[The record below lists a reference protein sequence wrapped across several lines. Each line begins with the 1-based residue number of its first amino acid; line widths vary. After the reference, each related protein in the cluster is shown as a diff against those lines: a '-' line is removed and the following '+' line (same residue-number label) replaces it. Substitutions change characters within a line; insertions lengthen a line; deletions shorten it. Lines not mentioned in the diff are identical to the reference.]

1 MYNRNYYVIGL
12 YLWASGNGENIYFR
26 ELIFAQRTKK
36 DEYGRIIISPSTKR
50 YEELVL
56 PEFNYE
62 KRHQHVLEKLL
73 TNKIHNDYVYED
85 ENFFDDIKNISKLN
99 PNILFK
105 IKTLKIPRPDDEEN
119 DQPEESKYNV
129 YVLNGKILIDE
140 CLEIYKHSDEQS
152 ALKAKDWID

>member
-1 MYNRNYYVIGL
+1 MLLDYIYG
-12 YLWASGNGENIYFR
+12 SGSGANIYFR
-26 ELIFAQRTKK
+26 ELIFAQRTEK
-36 DEYGRIIISPSTKR
+36 DKYGRIVISPSTKR

-73 TNKIHNDYVYED
+73 TNRIHYDYTYED

-105 IKTLKIPRPDDEEN
+105 IKTLTMPRPDDEEN